1 MRRTRRASAGRMPAL
16 RCSAPLASSPTRRP
30 TMTTSRRGFL
40 KGAAIAAGA
49 LGLSRFPGTRRAYA
63 APGDEPP
70 ALLLFYMRGGYN
82 AMFCSAD
89 SFVGTGAFGVT
100 STNIRRIGTSDVYVD
115 RNTLGTLSAT
125 TLAKMASIGVDH
137 NISDHPGAQLQNVT
151 DGNRSRLVALS
162 AALGGTAAVRCV

>member
-100 STNIRRIGTSDVYVD
+100 STNIRRIGTSNLFVD
-115 RNTLGTLSAT
+115 RSTLGTLSTT
-125 TLAKMASIGVDH
+125 TLNKMASIGVNH
-137 NISDHPGAQLQNVT
+137 GISSHPTAHRALLLEGT
-151 DGNRSRLVALS
+151 RSRLVKMS
-162 AALGGTAAVRCV
+162 AALGGTA